1 MTPEDEAK
9 RIAERIADGS
19 GLDWPADANAASS
32 HDRGVLEALKAI
44 ADVASAHRA
53 PTDPADASS
62 LAGTRWGPLTI
73 VTLVARGGFSEVY
86 RAWEPRLQREVA
98 LKLLDAPSPETA
110 SLPTRAIE
118 EARLLARVRH
128 PNVLTVYGAES
139 IEGRVGIWTEF
150 IDGRTLDALVRER
163 GFLTPD
169 EVVAIGLDL
178 CRALAAVHDAG
189 LLHRDI
195 KAHNVMRET
204 GGRIVLM
211 DFGTG
216 QDLTR
221 VRPREGDLT
230 GTPLYLAPEIFAGG
244 RPSVASDIYALGVL
258 LFYLATGDY
267 PVPGKTLA
275 EVQKAHDSD
284 VHVTVR
290 DRRPDVPKTLA
301 VAIERAI
308 SPNPAAR
315 FESAAAF
322 EHALANAD
330 PRRHT
335 RVRRRTWWFAAAV
348 LLIAATVG
356 LGWWRSSVLARPT
369 GFHQRDWVL
378 LTTFDNRTSDQQFD
392 RTVEDA
398 LAYELSNSTYVN
410 VVPRIRVDDALRL
423 MARPVD
429 TVVDATIGLEV
440 AQRDGAI
447 RLVVDGAIERLGT
460 GYADGGA
467 GSRSSHWSQ
476 HRE

>member
-53 PTDPADASS
+53 PTGPADASS

-73 VTLVARGGFSEVY
+73 VSLVARGGFSEVY

-139 IEGRVGIWTEF
+139 VEGRVGIWTEF

-169 EVVAIGLDL
+169 EVVAIGFDL
-178 CRALAAVHDAG
+178 CRALAAVHGAG

-330 PRRHT
+330 PRRRA
-335 RVRRRTWWFAAAV
+335 RVTTPDLVVCGGGAIDCGDRR
-348 LLIAATVG
+348 VG
-356 LGWWRSSVLARPT
+356 LVEVVGPCQTHRLSSAGLGALDDIRQPHRRPT
-369 GFHQRDWVL
+369 VRSNGRGRAGVPAQQLDG
-378 LTTFDNRTSDQQFD
+378 TSTSC
-392 RTVEDA
+392 RVPG
-398 LAYELSNSTYVN
+398 STMRCV
-410 VVPRIRVDDALRL
+410 
-423 MARPVD
+423 
-429 TVVDATIGLEV
+429 
-440 AQRDGAI
+440 
-447 RLVVDGAIERLGT
+447 
-460 GYADGGA
+460 
-467 GSRSSHWSQ
+467 
-476 HRE
+476 

>member
-1 MTPEDEAK
+1 MP
-9 RIAERIADGS
+9 RRWRVHDG
-19 GLDWPADANAASS
+19 D
-32 HDRGVLEALKAI
+32 
-44 ADVASAHRA
+44 
-53 PTDPADASS
+53 
-62 LAGTRWGPLTI
+62 PLTI
-73 VTLVARGGFSEVY
+73 VSLVARGGFSEVY

-244 RPSVASDIYALGVL
+244 PPSVASDIYALGVL
-258 LFYLATGDY
+258 LYFLLTGAY
-267 PVPGKTLA
+267 PVRGSTMRDVG
-275 EVQKAHDSD
+275 EAHRAGNRVSL
-284 VHVTVR
+284 R
-290 DRRPDVPKTLA
+290 DERRDL
-301 VAIERAI
+301 
-308 SPNPAAR
+308 PAAFVGVVDQAIDPDPSR
-315 FESAAAF
+315 RFENIGAFESALDRVQSNLSRPMSRGVLEPE
-322 EHALANAD
+322 EHARVG
-330 PRRHT
+330 RRIGD
-335 RVRRRTWWFAAAV
+335 RGSP
-348 LLIAATVG
+348 G
-356 LGWWRSSVLARPT
+356 LCGV
-369 GFHQRDWVL
+369 
-378 LTTFDNRTSDQQFD
+378 
-392 RTVEDA
+392 
-398 LAYELSNSTYVN
+398 
-410 VVPRIRVDDALRL
+410 
-423 MARPVD
+423 
-429 TVVDATIGLEV
+429 
-440 AQRDGAI
+440 
-447 RLVVDGAIERLGT
+447 
-460 GYADGGA
+460 
-467 GSRSSHWSQ
+467 
-476 HRE
+476 